1 LNLSLLVSRRL
12 FCWLEA
18 QTGSFWGW
26 GGSFIHSSS
35 QKLLPQTSCC
45 VLSLVPIFYPNF
57 FDLEEEEEVEVQLV
71 GEIVTNSHLRDF

>member
-1 LNLSLLVSRRL
+1 LLAGSSNRL
-12 FCWLEA
+12 FL
-18 QTGSFWGW
+18 GV
-26 GGSFIHSSS
+26 GGSYSSS

>member
-1 LNLSLLVSRRL
+1 MLAGSSNRL
-12 FCWLEA
+12 FL
-18 QTGSFWGW
+18 GVGGW
-26 GGSFIHSSS
+26 FIHSSS